1 MIRILVAEDSP
12 TTRALL
18 VAILESDPELQVVGQ
33 ARTGR
38 EAVAMALELRPDL
51 ITMDVHMPVMDG
63 LEATKEIMVQLPT
76 PILVVS
82 STSNQSQIEL
92 SLSAQRAGALMV
104 VPTPR
109 NPLAPDY
116 AEHRDRLVAMVK
128 AMAQVKVVRRW
139 STRHAA
145 SPPPPAGPGS
155 RSPRLV
161 AIGASTGGPAALLEI
176 LSALPP
182 DFPVPIVVVQHI
194 AEDFVAGLAQWLTA
208 SCNLHVKIAE
218 DGERLLP
225 RTAYLAPDDR
235 HLGVGTGLRAL
246 LSSAPAIGGFRPSA
260 SFLFQSA
267 AAICGKSLLSV
278 ILTGMGRDGVA
289 GLHAVRGAGGRVI
302 AQDEATSAVYGM
314 PREAAAEGVVDL
326 VLPLQEIAPRL
337 VLELDSG
344 KRR

>member
-1 MIRILVAEDSP
+1 VIRILVAEDSP
-12 TTRALL
+12 TIRALL
-18 VAILESDPELQVVGQ
+18 VAILESDPELRVVGQ
-33 ARTGR
+33 ATNGR
-38 EAVAMALELRPDL
+38 EAVGMALDLRPDL

-63 LEATKEIMVQLPT
+63 LEATKEIMVQVPT

-82 STSNQSQIEL
+82 STSSQSQIEL

-116 AEHRDRLVAMVK
+116 AQHRDRLVAMVK
-128 AMAQVKVVRRW
+128 AMARVKVVRRW
-139 STRHAA
+139 STPHA
-145 SPPPPAGPGS
+145 SPPPAPARLGS
-155 RSPRLV
+155 GSPRLV

-182 DFPVPIVVVQHI
+182 NFPVPVVVVQHI
-194 AEDFVAGLAQWLTA
+194 AEGFVTGLAQWLTA
-208 SCNLHVKIAE
+208 NCSVHVKIAE
-218 DGERLLP
+218 HDERLLP
-225 RTAYLAPDDR
+225 RTVYLAPDDR
-235 HLGVGTGLRAL
+235 HLGVSSGLRAL
-246 LSSAPAIGGFRPSA
+246 LSGAPAIGGFRPSA
-260 SFLFQSA
+260 TFLFQSA

-289 GLHAVRGAGGRVI
+289 GLHAARHAGGRVI

-314 PREAAAEGVVDL
+314 PREAIAEGVVDL
-326 VLPLQEIAPRL
+326 VLPLQEIAPRI

>member
-1 MIRILVAEDSP
+1 VIRILVAEDSP

-18 VAILESDPELQVVGQ
+18 VAVLESDPELKVVGQ
-33 ARTGR
+33 ATNGK
-38 EAVAMALELRPDL
+38 EAVAMALDLRPDL

-63 LEATKEIMVQLPT
+63 LEATKEIMVQVPT

-82 STSNQSQIEL
+82 STSSQSQIEL

-109 NPLAPDY
+109 NPLAPDF
-116 AEHRDRLVAMVK
+116 AQHRDRLVAMAK
-128 AMAQVKVVRRW
+128 AMARVKVVRRW
-139 STRHAA
+139 AARHPAT
-145 SPPPPAGPGS
+145 PPTPARLGS
-155 RSPRLV
+155 GSPRLV
-161 AIGASTGGPAALLEI
+161 AIAASTGGPAALLEI
-176 LSALPP
+176 LSTLPP
-182 DFPVPIVVVQHI
+182 DFPLPIVVVQHI

-208 SCNLHVKIAE
+208 NCSLHVKIAE

-225 RTAYLAPDDR
+225 RTVYLAPDDR
-235 HLGVGTGLRAL
+235 HLGVGSGLRAL
-246 LSSAPAIGGFRPSA
+246 LSGAPAIGGFRPSA
-260 SFLFQSA
+260 TFLFQSA
-267 AAICGKSLLSV
+267 AAACGKSLLSV

-289 GLHAVRGAGGRVI
+289 GLHAVRQAGGRVI

-314 PREAAAEGVVDL
+314 PREAAADGVVDL
-326 VLPLQEIAPRL
+326 VLPLREIAPRI